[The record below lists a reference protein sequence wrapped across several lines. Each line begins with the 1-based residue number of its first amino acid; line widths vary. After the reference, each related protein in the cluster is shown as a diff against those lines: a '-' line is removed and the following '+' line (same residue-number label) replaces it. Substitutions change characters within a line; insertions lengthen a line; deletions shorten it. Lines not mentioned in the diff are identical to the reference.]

1 MRYYACVSN
10 TNVEKLLAERAVLL
24 VELGTLPH
32 LLHGSWVQRYSLCSR
47 KECKCHRGERHGPRH
62 YLVVRENGRQR
73 QKYVPNSQVEA
84 AQAGRSEYC
93 RLNEI
98 VDRITQI
105 NLALMK
111 EGAYEN

>member
-1 MRYYACVSN
+1 MSN
-10 TNVEKLLAERAVLL
+10 TNAEKLLAERAALL

-32 LLHGSWVQRYSLCSR
+32 LLHGSWVQRYSVCSR
-47 KECKCHRGERHGPRH
+47 KDCKCHRGERHGPRH
-62 YLVVRENGRQR
+62 YLVVRENGKQR

-84 AQAGRSEYC
+84 AQAGRSEYD